1 MSSSLSDTE
10 NMEKWLKMFAICKKT
25 LNETL
30 IQNLLI
36 EIDEN
41 KFSKKSTEKEN
52 RRQLIIN
59 IMKLK

>member
-1 MSSSLSDTE
+1 MSSSLSDIE
-10 NMEKWLKMFAICKKT
+10 NMEKWLKMFEICKKT
-25 LNETL
+25 LNESL
-30 IQNLLI
+30 IQKLLI

-41 KFSKKSTEKEN
+41 KFSKKSSENEN

>member
-1 MSSSLSDTE
+1 
-10 NMEKWLKMFAICKKT
+10 MEKWLKMFEICKKT
-25 LNETL
+25 LNESL

>member
-1 MSSSLSDTE
+1 MSSTLSDIE
-10 NMEKWLKMFAICKKT
+10 NMEKWLKMFEICKKT
-25 LNETL
+25 LNESL
-30 IQNLLI
+30 IQKLLI

>member
-1 MSSSLSDTE
+1 MSSSLSDIE
-10 NMEKWLKMFAICKKT
+10 NMEKWVKMFEICKKT
-25 LNETL
+25 LNESL
-30 IQNLLI
+30 IQKLLI